1 MKKRNSKSDIKGK
14 FRKDPQKRYIKKF
27 RFYPSFLY
35 CRLDK
40 WLKKMSAT
48 GWHVVHCGIFFFWFE
63 EGEPGI
69 KEYFTYGLS
78 TQEGKYDIN
87 LRHPFLE
94 KTYGVEPKK
103 SKINANRSKTLQI
116 VEIDTAKIDVNNN
129 VGYKE
134 LISDRNSL
142 YLKYFIKWFSFALI
156 LMVILA
162 ITALVF

>member
-1 MKKRNSKSDIKGK
+1 MRKSDSKGNKKGK
-14 FRKDPQKRYIKKF
+14 FLKDPQKRYIRKF

-35 CRLDK
+35 YRLDN
-40 WLKKMSAT
+40 WLKKMSAA
-48 GWHVVHCGIFFFWFE
+48 GWHIVHCGIFFFWFE
-63 EGEPGI
+63 EGKPEI

-94 KTYGVEPKK
+94 KTYGVKPKK

-116 VEIDTAKIDVNNN
+116 VEIDTTKVDVNNN

-134 LISDRNSL
+134 LIQDRNSL
-142 YLKYFIKWFSFALI
+142 YRMYFIKCLSFVLVLI
-156 LMVILA
+156 LLSVI
-162 ITALVF
+162 ITLVF